1 MLLQRGILILYS
13 RCTHIPQ
20 HGIQISCLPFHILY
34 SKDVFQGMDYMYMYI
49 YFVFHFRSSISDTCM
64 FQNCIWILFLWMV
77 HVCITVSNISFL
89 GTCNFEVDTCDWSNT
104 QTGDEIDWLRH
115 SGSTGNTNTGPAL
128 DHTTGSTSGWYMYI
142 DSARGGQGSRA
153 RFESSSI
160 DATNGVSCFT
170 MWYHIVSSS
179 SNYGTINVS
188 TFRTKTQ
195 NIYSQEEIKPLLYHQ
210 IGNINFFIFITN

>member
-1 MLLQRGILILYS
+1 MIKHLPWNTYFVFQIDTYSTTWNTNILVFHFAFY
-13 RCTHIPQ
+13 IPK
-20 HGIQISCLPFHILY
+20 HGIS
-34 SKDVFQGMDYMYMYI
+34 V
-49 YFVFHFRSSISDTCM
+49 YFVFHCRFTISDI
-64 FQNCIWILFLWMV
+64 FQRCIWIHFLWMV
-77 HVCITVSNISFL
+77 CITFSVTSSL

-104 QTGDEIDWLRH
+104 QTGDEIDWLQH
-115 SGSTGNTNTGPAL
+115 SGSTGNANTGPAL
-128 DHTTGSTSGWYMYI
+128 DHTTGTTSGWYMYI

-195 NIYSQEEIKPLLYHQ
+195 NIYSQEEINLYC
-210 IGNINFFIFITN
+210 IIKLAT